1 MNTLYLIINNLLEH
15 MIQYIYISL
24 QRNIDIDS
32 ANVIIKNMRPINTLE
47 GFISRFGEELGK
59 EKFELFKKRS
69 ITRSKEL
76 CSEYEI
82 RSSSVWC
89 KEFYM
94 KRGYSE
100 EESILLAKEF
110 NKNNSG
116 ANKYFWEN
124 KGYSEDQI
132 NEIMKP
138 INISKA
144 YGKIQYKE
152 KYGDDWINKWDQR
165 IKKYRKT
172 INALEFNDELELY
185 YNECQKYTDH
195 SITLYSDYLENFE
208 LRGRKYD
215 YQLDHVYSIKQG
227 FLDNIS
233 PKIIGHI
240 TNLRVIKSFDN
251 SSKGSKCDKTLTEL
265 FEDVLKFNEING
277 NKK

>member
-1 MNTLYLIINNLLEH
+1 
-15 MIQYIYISL
+15 
-24 QRNIDIDS
+24 
-32 ANVIIKNMRPINTLE
+32 
-47 GFISRFGEELGK
+47 
-59 EKFELFKKRS
+59 
-69 ITRSKEL
+69 
-76 CSEYEI
+76 
-82 RSSSVWC
+82 
-89 KEFYM
+89 
-94 KRGYSE
+94 
-100 EESILLAKEF
+100 
-110 NKNNSG
+110 
-116 ANKYFWEN
+116 
-124 KGYSEDQI
+124 
-132 NEIMKP
+132 MKP

-185 YNECQKYTDH
+185 YNECQKYTDR